1 MKKTDKTAVLPGFME
16 KNAAATEPMLYVLN
30 TIILSFCIQACLYL
44 ASLNF
49 CVTFGE
55 LKSKKNQNNMPFNAL
70 LFAKST
76 ILAPSIKIS
85 GRQNTSF
92 RFIISI
98 FSS

>member
-55 LKSKKNQNNMPFNAL
+55 LKSKKIKTTCL
-70 LFAKST
+70 LTQYFLQSQ
-76 ILAPSIKIS
+76 PY
-85 GRQNTSF
+85 
-92 RFIISI
+92 
-98 FSS
+98 